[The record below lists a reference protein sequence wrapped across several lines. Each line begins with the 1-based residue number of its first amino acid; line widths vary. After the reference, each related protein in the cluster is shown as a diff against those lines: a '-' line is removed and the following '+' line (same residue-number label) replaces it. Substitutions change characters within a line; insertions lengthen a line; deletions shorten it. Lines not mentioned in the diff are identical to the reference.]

1 MNGQRKRVTRKQILV
16 IFIGLASVS
25 FLKALLSKDL
35 QKLARLLL

>member
-1 MNGQRKRVTRKQILV
+1 MNGQAKRVTRKQILV
-16 IFIGLASVS
+16 IFIAPESVS

>member
-1 MNGQRKRVTRKQILV
+1 MNGQAKRVTRKQILV
-16 IFIGLASVS
+16 IFMGMSRVS